1 MTRRDPRHRDR
12 RYAGAVGRRSLFRW
26 TIWSVRALAVPTA
39 LVSLFLV
46 LDVMLPATV
55 EDGIV
60 YRRTADSRWVGP
72 DGILVDV
79 GWPGREGCLEQRDD
93 GRRLLFAERPGCSGR
108 VGVPVALGRDLVGG
122 DTLRVLRT
130 PVFERVRAVEHS
142 RSGHRADWYPLFN
155 IGLFVLL
162 GFVPLLSLR
171 ENFAVYSIGAGT
183 ASYHLV
189 YVLPALA
196 AEVLYVWLCV
206 GALFGT

>member
-1 MTRRDPRHRDR
+1 MTRRDPRHRER
-12 RYAGAVGRRSLFRW
+12 RYAGRVGRRTLLRW
-26 TIWSVRALAVPTA
+26 TIWTVRTLAVPTA

-60 YRRTADSRWVGP
+60 YRRTADARWVRP
-72 DGILVDV
+72 DAILVDV
-79 GWPGREGCLEQRDD
+79 GWPSREGCLERGDT

-108 VGVPVALGRDLVGG
+108 VGVPVEMGRDLVGG

-130 PVFERVRAVEHS
+130 PIFDRVRAVEHA
-142 RSGHRADWYPLFN
+142 RSAHRDGWYALFD

-162 GFVPLLSLR
+162 GFVPLLSLG
-171 ENFAVYSIGAGT
+171 EDFAVHSGGT
-183 ASYHLV
+183 SPRRYHLV

-196 AEVLYVWLCV
+196 AEVLYVWLFV
-206 GALFGT
+206 GALVGT